1 MCTVFHNKYKQLY
14 DMHSNFH
21 ASYIRRSTFILRLM
35 VAKPAMVE
43 HFMVVV
49 LAALFAVS
57 SVQPGSKGGGGRV
70 LNVRG
75 DDIV

>member
-1 MCTVFHNKYKQLY
+1 MTCIQISCIIHPQEYIYITFYGGKTSNGGTFHRGC
-14 DMHSNFH
+14 
-21 ASYIRRSTFILRLM
+21 ACSTL
-35 VAKPAMVE
+35 
-43 HFMVVV
+43 
-49 LAALFAVS
+49 AVS